1 MMAFYLLFH
10 FLILHLMTKL
20 NILDT
25 DFKIKFDGE
34 KHQIDANLLVNN
46 LIHTTSIIQEINR
59 NFDSGKK
66 IDIQIKALEK
76 GSFLIHIDL
85 IESAFDNLKNLL
97 TKDNIELAGSVIG
110 AFVGLIELKK
120 FLKGK
125 EEKAIENSGNK
136 VKITNQEGQVLYVE
150 NFVQNIYNN
159 NTIVKDA
166 LSQSFETLENDNSI
180 TGYEI
185 TDRNNKTLVR
195 VDREE
200 FEYIS
205 VKSEELLEGEKNIVV
220 AGRLNIIRISF
231 DDKLKSDFYFKGNK
245 ISAKIND
252 VDFYK
257 RVDKGESFAKGDVL
271 EVELEIKQVFET
283 SVNTFV
289 NKSYKI
295 KRIINHILRNEQS
308 KLDFD
313 SEVL

>member
-1 MMAFYLLFH
+1 M
-10 FLILHLMTKL
+10 
-20 NILDT
+20 DT

-34 KHQIDANLLVNN
+34 QHQIDANVLINN

-97 TKDNIELAGSVIG
+97 TRDNIELAGSVIG

-125 EEKAIENSGNK
+125 EEKSIEKSGNK
-136 VKITNQEGQVLYVE
+136 VKITNQDGQVLYVE

-313 SEVL
+313 NEF

>member
-1 MMAFYLLFH
+1 
-10 FLILHLMTKL
+10 
-20 NILDT
+20 LDT

-59 NFDSGKK
+59 NLDSGKK

-85 IESAFDNLKNLL
+85 IESTLENLKNLL
-97 TKDNIELAGSVIG
+97 TKDNIALASSVIG
-110 AFVGLIELKK
+110 TFIGLIELKK

-125 EEKAIENSGNK
+125 EEKDIVKSGNK
-136 VKITNQEGQVLYVE
+136 VKITNQEGEVLYVE

-159 NTIVKDA
+159 NTIINDA

-180 TGYEI
+180 TGFEI
-185 TDRNNKTLVR
+185 TDKNNKPLVR
-195 VDREE
+195 VDRAE

-231 DDKLKSDFYFKGNK
+231 DEKLKSDFYFKGNK

-252 VDFYK
+252 VDFYN

-271 EVELEIKQVFET
+271 EVELEIRQVFES
-283 SVNTFV
+283 SVNTFI
-289 NKSYKI
+289 NKSYKV

-308 KLDFD
+308 KFDFD
-313 SEVL
+313 NGIS

>member
-1 MMAFYLLFH
+1 M
-10 FLILHLMTKL
+10 IKL

-59 NFDSGKK
+59 NLDSGKK

-85 IESAFDNLKNLL
+85 VESTFENLKNLL
-97 TKDNIELAGSVIG
+97 TRENIEIAGSVIG
-110 AFVGLIELKK
+110 TFVGLIELKK

-125 EEKAIENSGNK
+125 EEKSIENSGNK

-185 TDRNNKTLVR
+185 TDKNNKTLVR
-195 VDREE
+195 VNREE
-200 FEYIS
+200 FEFIS

-220 AGRLNIIRISF
+220 AGRLNIVRISF

-252 VDFYK
+252 SEFYN
-257 RVDKGESFAKGDVL
+257 RVDKGESFSKGDVL
-271 EVELEIKQVFET
+271 EVELEIKQIFET

-295 KRIINHILRNEQS
+295 KRIVNHISRNEQS
-308 KLDFD
+308 KFDFD
-313 SEVL
+313 SEVS

>member
-1 MMAFYLLFH
+1 
-10 FLILHLMTKL
+10 
-20 NILDT
+20 
-25 DFKIKFDGE
+25 
-34 KHQIDANLLVNN
+34 
-46 LIHTTSIIQEINR
+46 
-59 NFDSGKK
+59 
-66 IDIQIKALEK
+66 
-76 GSFLIHIDL
+76 
-85 IESAFDNLKNLL
+85 
-97 TKDNIELAGSVIG
+97 
-110 AFVGLIELKK
+110 
-120 FLKGK
+120 
-125 EEKAIENSGNK
+125 
-136 VKITNQEGQVLYVE
+136 VE

-313 SEVL
+313 NEF